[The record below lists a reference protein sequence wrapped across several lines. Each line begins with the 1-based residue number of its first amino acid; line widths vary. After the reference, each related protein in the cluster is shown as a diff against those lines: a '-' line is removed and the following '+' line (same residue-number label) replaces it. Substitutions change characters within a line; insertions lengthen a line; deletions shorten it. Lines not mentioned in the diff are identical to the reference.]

1 MASRRDPVAVLGL
14 GRFGSALALELHR
27 GGTEVIGVDARAD
40 VVQSL
45 SGVLPQVV
53 TSDTTNPDAL
63 REIGIQDFP
72 RAVVGIG
79 THLEASI
86 ITTAVLVDLEVP
98 TIWAKALS
106 DQHATILR
114 RVGAHHVVLPEQ
126 QMGERVAHLVAGRMQ
141 DWVELGPQW
150 VLAKTKPPRDLV
162 GVPLGESKLRTRHK
176 VTVVSVK
183 PEGSGQY
190 THAGYD
196 TVLSYGSVIV
206 IAGRPNDVERFVEL
220 D

>member
-1 MASRRDPVAVLGL
+1 MARRADPVVVLGL
-14 GRFGSALALELHR
+14 GRFGTALALELHR
-27 GGTEVIGVDARAD
+27 GGTEVLGIDARAD

-53 TSDTTNPDAL
+53 TADTTVVEAL
-63 REIGIQDFP
+63 REIGVQDFP

-86 ITTAVLVDLEVP
+86 LTTAGLVDLEIP

-126 QMGERVAHLVAGRMQ
+126 QMGERVAHLVSGRME

-162 GVPLGESKLRTRHK
+162 GVPLGDSKLRSRHH

-183 PEGSGQY
+183 PEGSNQY

-206 IAGRPNDVERFVEL
+206 IAGKPSDVEKFVEL